1 MNIKFT
7 DLYRDAANYKQYY
20 EIIFANS
27 NELPIQKIQSA
38 ITKNLIDGNWFIAK
52 DWNLPDIHFKEYDWD
67 DEIDHSWH
75 EFMGI
80 EETNRKEEFSLNIL
94 FRNG

>member
-1 MNIKFT
+1 M
-7 DLYRDAANYKQYY
+7 
-20 EIIFANS
+20 
-27 NELPIQKIQSA
+27 
-38 ITKNLIDGNWFIAK
+38 
-52 DWNLPDIHFKEYDWD
+52 HFKEYDWD
-67 DEIDHSWH
+67 DETDHSWH